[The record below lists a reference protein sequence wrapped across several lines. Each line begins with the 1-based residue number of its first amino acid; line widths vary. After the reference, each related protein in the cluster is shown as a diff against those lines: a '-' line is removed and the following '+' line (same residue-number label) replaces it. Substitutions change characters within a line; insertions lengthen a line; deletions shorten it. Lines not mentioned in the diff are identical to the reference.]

1 MKKFKAYY
9 QASATDYVTFSD
21 RRKELYS
28 FVTYQPISDEVD
40 IRPLVIIQEE
50 TPQGKSL
57 CNCIEEVSKQIKKLE
72 GFNSDDDVIWLE
84 KNKDA
89 SYHIIMKPSQ
99 FPSWSMPQSLDDILT
114 SLKITPS
121 GMSPT

>member
-40 IRPLVIIQEE
+40 TRPLIIIQEE
-50 TPQGKSL
+50 TPHGKSL
-57 CNCIEEVSKQIKKLE
+57 S
-72 GFNSDDDVIWLE
+72 
-84 KNKDA
+84 
-89 SYHIIMKPSQ
+89 
-99 FPSWSMPQSLDDILT
+99 ILA
-114 SLKITPS
+114 
-121 GMSPT
+121 